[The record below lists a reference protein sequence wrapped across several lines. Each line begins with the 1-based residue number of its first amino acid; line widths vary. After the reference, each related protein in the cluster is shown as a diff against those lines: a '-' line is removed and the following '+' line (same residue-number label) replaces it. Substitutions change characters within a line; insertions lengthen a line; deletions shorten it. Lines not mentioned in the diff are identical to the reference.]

1 MERKPGFWTYYTGVF
16 LHPSETFRKLLN
28 DDRRLK
34 FGLFAFLIPAIGYT
48 LFYIMAWKA
57 GGSPSTFK
65 PWLAIPI
72 EKYFFYDIFL
82 ALPTYF
88 LCLVTTAAILQ
99 LLSKLFG
106 GKGSFE
112 DSFSVL
118 GFGVGVA
125 TWSTMLHDLTD
136 SFLAFTGI
144 INMREYEKML
154 NEPTFWRSLLW
165 TLFAIY
171 FVWFIVLFTKGMK
184 EVQKTSPLVSLL
196 LGISGLV
203 VFQLIFL
210 IFIR

>member
-1 MERKPGFWTYYTGVF
+1 
-16 LHPSETFRKLLN
+16 
-28 DDRRLK
+28 
-34 FGLFAFLIPAIGYT
+34 
-48 LFYIMAWKA
+48 MAYKA

-72 EKYFFYDIFL
+72 EKYFYYDIFL

-88 LCLVTTAAILQ
+88 LSLVTTAAILQ
-99 LLSKLFG
+99 LLAKLFG

-112 DSFSVL
+112 DSLSVL

-136 SFLAFTGI
+136 AFLSIIGI
-144 INMREYEKML
+144 IKMHEYEKLL
-154 NEPTFWRSLLW
+154 NSPTFWRSLLW

-171 FVWFIVLFTKGMK
+171 FIWFIVLFTKGMK
-184 EVQKTSPLVSLL
+184 EVQKTSPLVSLF
-196 LGISGLV
+196 LGVAGLA
-203 VFQLIFL
+203 VFQIIFL

>member
-1 MERKPGFWTYYTGVF
+1 METRPSFWSYYSGVF
-16 LHPSETFRKLLN
+16 IHPSATFRNLLN
-28 DDRRLK
+28 DNRRLK

-48 LFYIMAWKA
+48 LFYIMAYNS
-57 GGSPSTFK
+57 GGHPSTFK

-72 EKYFFYDIFL
+72 EKYFYYDIFL
-82 ALPTYF
+82 TLPAYF
-88 LCLVTTAAILQ
+88 LSLVTAAAMTQ
-99 LLSKLFG
+99 LLSKVFG

-112 DSFSVL
+112 DSVSVL

-136 SFLAFTGI
+136 AFLSFIGVISMPA
-144 INMREYEKML
+144 YEKLL

-171 FVWFIVLFTKGMK
+171 FVWFIVLFTKGMR
-184 EVQKTSPLVSLL
+184 EVHKTSIFASVI
-196 LGISGLV
+196 LGITGLAFYQV
-203 VFQLIFL
+203 MLL